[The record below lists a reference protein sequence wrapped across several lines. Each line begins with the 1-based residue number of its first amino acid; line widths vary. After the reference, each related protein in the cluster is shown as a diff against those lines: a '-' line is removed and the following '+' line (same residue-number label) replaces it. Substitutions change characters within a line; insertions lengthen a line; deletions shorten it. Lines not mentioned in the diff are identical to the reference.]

1 VFFYITT
8 GASDLTHTS
17 SENPFDAHGIEHLSP
32 STCNLFIG
40 SPAMFVLDKILK
52 RRQPVGAAA
61 HRGTAV
67 EEGIVLGL
75 TTGINDNECISAAR
89 QTYSR
94 LSAFTGDPKRDK
106 EGEAIADF
114 VKIGLAELRSYGK
127 PTSTQGKVV
136 YQIDG
141 LSVPMLGFYD
151 IAWEDKGIL
160 IDIKTSHALPNKIK
174 VNHARQVALYAAVL
188 GNNIDAR
195 LTYVTPKKV
204 ATYRLENIDE
214 HLAALRKIALTIQS
228 FLSLSKDPIELASLV
243 VPDTDSFYFNDPL
256 TRQAAFEVWGI

>member
-1 VFFYITT
+1 MTT
-8 GASDLTHTS
+8 GASDLDTHTS
-17 SENPFDAHGIEHLSP
+17 SNNPFAVHAIEHLSP

-75 TTGINDNECISAAR
+75 TKGATDSECIAAAR
-89 QTYSR
+89 QTYGR
-94 LSAFTGDPKRDK
+94 LTAFSGDPKRDK
-106 EGEAIADF
+106 EGESIADF
-114 VKIGLAELRSYGK
+114 VRMGLAELRSYGK

-136 YQIDG
+136 YDIEG

-151 IAWEDKGIL
+151 VAWEDQGIL
-160 IDIKTSHALPNKIK
+160 IDIKTTHALPNKIK
-174 VNHARQVALYAAVL
+174 INHARQVALYAAVM
-188 GNNIDAR
+188 GKNIDPR
-195 LTYVTPKKV
+195 LTYITPKKV
-204 ATYRLENIDE
+204 ATYRLENVDE
-214 HLAALRKIALTIQS
+214 HLAALRKVALTIQQ
-228 FLSLSKDPIELASLV
+228 FVSLSTDPLELASLV

-256 TRQAAFEVWGI
+256 TRQTAFEVWGI